1 VIEGCCVQVI
11 LIFQIA
17 KMMGVSPIQLLG
29 TTTNIDNMSDLGFDL
44 GTTILLSLII
54 AGIITAFI
62 FLKYMTHTKKSN
74 IESKDENGE

>member
-1 VIEGCCVQVI
+1 MI